1 MAARMIPSLG
11 PAEFDPRSR
20 EDYVYYALSGLPD
33 DFTVIHSYK
42 MLEVL
47 DGKKVSQREADFVV
61 FNRKL
66 GILVIE
72 SKAGRIR
79 CEHGEWLYANGT
91 PMRKYGG
98 PYRQADS
105 IKWKLSARFADVRLE
120 SLLDRCKITHA
131 VWLPSLGAH
140 ELGFIDFC
148 PEASRDITLCKTD
161 LKDPTAQITRIMR
174 MDVGGGRT
182 TRLTEAEAN
191 EILQKVLLPEFN
203 IVPTNSIDYEF
214 NDFVFARL
222 LDSQVRVLDFLQ
234 DQKTAAINGAAGTGK
249 TLIAIERAKRA
260 ARDGRVLFLCFNAL
274 LKDDITLRCK
284 DVPEIDVYTIPGY
297 ACKVKNT
304 REPNYSALTEE
315 LMEHPESFPYDHVV
329 IDEGQDFGIKEIED
343 AMVLETLRDI
353 VERRE
358 KSTMYLFYDKRQFV
372 QGSTMPTFLMDN
384 DCKLTLYVNCRNTEP
399 IAKSALSAINEED
412 NPKLTTLPNLGGP
425 PLLFANPDAKS
436 QENFVDEQLSALN
449 KAGLSDV
456 VVITCKTL
464 SSSKLA
470 DCFTGSNDAKR
481 WKGRK
486 IPVHTVRKFKGMEA
500 GAVILID
507 VDQTLWEP
515 PLTSYQPEP
524 GTLFY
529 TAASRAKHELRIVCD
544 MDVDACSRTL
554 THMGEKAGRH
564 PDKKLANVL
573 GASLVR

>member
-1 MAARMIPSLG
+1 MAAKMIPSLG
-11 PAEFDPRSR
+11 PAEHDPWSR
-20 EDYVYYALSGLPD
+20 EGDVYYSLSRLPD

-42 MLEVL
+42 MLEVV

-72 SKAGRIR
+72 SKVGRIR
-79 CEHGEWLYANGT
+79 CENGEWLYANGT

-105 IKWKLSARFADVRLE
+105 IKWKLFARFVDVGLE
-120 SLLDRCKITHA
+120 GLRDRCKITHA

-140 ELGFIDFC
+140 ELDFIDSC
-148 PEASRDITLCKTD
+148 SEAAREITLCKTD
-161 LKDPTAQITRIMR
+161 LKDPTAQITRIMK
-174 MDVGGGRT
+174 MDVGDGRV
-182 TRLTEAEAN
+182 TRLSESEAN
-191 EILQKVLLPEFN
+191 EVLHKVLLPEFN
-203 IVPTNSIDYEF
+203 IVPTNSINYEY

-260 ARDGRVLFLCFNAL
+260 ARNGRVLFLCFNAL
-274 LKDDITLRCK
+274 LKDDIALRCK
-284 DVPEIDVYTIPGY
+284 NFPEIDVYTIPGY

-315 LMEHPESFPYDHVV
+315 LMEHPDLFPYDHIV

-353 VERRE
+353 VESRPE
-358 KSTMYLFYDKRQFV
+358 STMYLFYDKRQFV
-372 QGSTMPTFLMDN
+372 QGSTMPSFLMET
-384 DCKLTLYVNCRNTEP
+384 DCKLTLYVNCRNTEL
-399 IAKSALSAINEED
+399 IAKSALRAINEAD
-412 NPKLTTLPNLGGP
+412 DPKLKTLPNLGGP
-425 PLLFANPDAKS
+425 PLLFVSLEAKS
-436 QENFVDEQLSALN
+436 QEDFVDEQISTLT
-449 KAGLSDV
+449 KAGISDV
-456 VVITCKTL
+456 IVITCKTL
-464 SSSKLA
+464 SSSKLSG
-470 DCFTGSNDAKR
+470 CFTGNGNSKR

-486 IPVHTVRKFKGMEA
+486 VPVHTVRKFKGMEA
-500 GAVILID
+500 GAVILLD
-507 VDQTLWEP
+507 VDQTLWER
-515 PLTSYQPEP
+515 PLVSYRPEP

-544 MDVDACSRTL
+544 MDDNACGRTL
-554 THMGEKAGRH
+554 ALMGKKTGRH
-564 PDKKLANVL
+564 PDKRLANVL

>member
-11 PAEFDPRSR
+11 PAEYDPWSR
-20 EDYVYYALSGLPD
+20 EDDIYYSLSSLPD

-42 MLEVL
+42 MLKVV

-79 CEHGEWLYANGT
+79 CENGEWLYANGT

-98 PYRQADS
+98 PYKQADS
-105 IKWKLSARFADVRLE
+105 IKWRLSDRFADVGLE
-120 SLLDRCKITHA
+120 SLRDRCKITHA

-140 ELGFIDFC
+140 ELGFIGSC
-148 PEASRDITLCKTD
+148 PEAAREITLCKTD

-174 MDVGGGRT
+174 MDVGGDRV
-182 TRLTEAEAN
+182 TRLSEAEAD
-191 EILQKVLLPEFN
+191 EVLHKVLLPEFN

-222 LDSQVRVLDFLQ
+222 LDSQARVLDFLQ

-274 LKDDITLRCK
+274 LKDDIALRCK

-297 ACKVKNT
+297 ACKVKHT
-304 REPNYSALTEE
+304 DKPNYSALTEG
-315 LMEHPESFPYDHVV
+315 LMEHPESFPYDHIV

-353 VERRE
+353 VESRE

-372 QGSTMPTFLMDN
+372 QGSTMPAFLMDN
-384 DCKLTLYVNCRNTEP
+384 DCKLTLYVNCRNTEL
-399 IAKSALSAINEED
+399 IAKSALSAINEEN

-425 PLLFANPDAKS
+425 PLLFASPDAKS
-436 QENFVDEQLSALN
+436 QEDFVDEQISALN
-449 KAGLSDV
+449 KAGISDV

-464 SSSKLA
+464 SSSKLS
-470 DCFTGSNDAKR
+470 DCFTGGDDTKR
-481 WKGRK
+481 WKGK
-486 IPVHTVRKFKGMEA
+486 KVPVHTVRKFKGLEA

-515 PLTSYQPEP
+515 PLASYQPEP

-554 THMGEKAGRH
+554 TLMDEKAGRH